1 MNDEVALDILRAATG
16 HDTHLLYG
24 QDRWYSGIRAIAE
37 LMWQRI
43 VEAAEA
49 LRQAAVG
56 SQGTEGASGMVSGGQ
71 AEGR

>member
-24 QDRWYSGIRAIAE
+24 QDRWYSDIRAISE
-37 LMWQRI
+37 MIWQRI

-49 LRQAAVG
+49 LRQAAAGVH
-56 SQGTEGASGMVSGGQ
+56 GTGGTSGMVSAGQ
-71 AEGR
+71 AEGQ